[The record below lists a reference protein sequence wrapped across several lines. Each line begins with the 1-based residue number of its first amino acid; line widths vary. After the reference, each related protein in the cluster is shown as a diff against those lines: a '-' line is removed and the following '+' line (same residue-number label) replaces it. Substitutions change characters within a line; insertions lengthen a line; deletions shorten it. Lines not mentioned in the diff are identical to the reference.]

1 MITIR
6 CNNRNNNSFAMLA
19 EKKTNKKRFNKNVP
33 SFKVS
38 NSQPSGSWKS
48 KLRINNSEIKELYDN
63 NMLRFNNSRKRN
75 IKSYKPRGRVLTRSC
90 AYCHDEEH
98 IHHIR
103 DCPILA
109 EKNKRK
115 KEMKKKENEVKCIIA
130 RKRLEQR
137 IEEER
142 IRFNNRVIESNKVES
157 DEDSSSDEEEDFTQI
172 NNALKNGNITLRNK
186 SKRKVSFKD
195 DNKNL
200 MKPPCSEKVFEKM
213 EPPSQISVITE
224 NKEDED
230 YLKSKRTNNAW
241 KSKQQVLKEN
251 NGNSSSYQMQ
261 LLIDAN
267 KKVLSQN
274 ISWGD
279 VAMDEDESS
288 CDDESDDESDN
299 ESDNENANEYDFMGR
314 PTTDNSAW

>member
-200 MKPPCSEKVFEKM
+200 MKPPCSEKQNIEEFNKSNNLFESAKNI
-213 EPPSQISVITE
+213 ISKDYNK
-224 NKEDED
+224 NKEDTVSVNPLRFGPQFG
-230 YLKSKRTNNAW
+230 YGSGR
-241 KSKQQVLKEN
+241 
-251 NGNSSSYQMQ
+251 SS
-261 LLIDAN
+261 LVD
-267 KKVLSQN
+267 K
-274 ISWGD
+274 
-279 VAMDEDESS
+279 
-288 CDDESDDESDN
+288 
-299 ESDNENANEYDFMGR
+299 
-314 PTTDNSAW
+314 